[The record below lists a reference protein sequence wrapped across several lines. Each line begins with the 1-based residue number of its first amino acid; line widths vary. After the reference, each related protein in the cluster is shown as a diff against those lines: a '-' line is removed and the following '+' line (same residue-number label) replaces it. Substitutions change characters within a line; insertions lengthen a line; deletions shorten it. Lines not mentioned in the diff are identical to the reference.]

1 MTSGVESFQAILL
14 AFCFALRILYLYAM
28 MAIKY
33 LKLQNLLF
41 HTMEKQTSI
50 GQEQYIPDSLED
62 IWRKGIPICTLKSFA
77 ESLGVMLLRWV
88 FYCDN

>member
-41 HTMEKQTSI
+41 HTMEKQTSR
-50 GQEQYIPDSLED
+50 GQSNIYLTVWRISGEKASQYID
-62 IWRKGIPICTLKSFA
+62 
-77 ESLGVMLLRWV
+77 GVSTSS
-88 FYCDN
+88 NEQ